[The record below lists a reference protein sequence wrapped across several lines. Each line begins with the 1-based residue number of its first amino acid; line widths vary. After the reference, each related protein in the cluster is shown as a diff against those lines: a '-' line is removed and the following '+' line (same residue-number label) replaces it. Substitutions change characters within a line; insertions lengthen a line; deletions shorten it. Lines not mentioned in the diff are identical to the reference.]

1 MSKRY
6 IARFRKLIGRGLLAM
21 LLLTGIT
28 LMWDVVSVPG
38 HNDTQARLAANTPH
52 GGWGSEAL
60 EAIHANV
67 APYSP
72 IRLANA
78 CGLGASSCF
87 KCHNGSRAKTPASD
101 PKTAPW
107 HVQHE
112 KVNYSCAGCHA
123 GNPRLMK
130 KELAHTRLI
139 ADPRTQPAQT
149 CFTCHE
155 GSNKEDLLKTYQA
168 IAKGGN

>member
-1 MSKRY
+1 MSNRY
-6 IARFRKLIGRGLLAM
+6 IARCRKLIGRGLVAM
-21 LLLTGIT
+21 LVLTGVT
-28 LMWDVVSVPG
+28 LIGDVVTTPG
-38 HNDTQARLAANTPH
+38 RSDSQAKLIANNHP

-60 EAIHANV
+60 QAIHSNV
-67 APYSP
+67 TSLSP

-87 KCHNGSRAKTPASD
+87 KCHNGSRAKAPSAD
-101 PKTAPW
+101 LKTAPW

-130 KELAHTRLI
+130 KELAHTHLI
-139 ADPRTQPAQT
+139 IDPRAQPAQT
-149 CFTCHE
+149 CFSCHE
-155 GSNKEDLLKTYQA
+155 GANKNDLLKTYQA
-168 IAKGGN
+168 IAKGGK

>member
-1 MSKRY
+1 MSDRY
-6 IARFRKLIGRGLLAM
+6 VAKCRKLIGLGLLAM
-21 LLLTGIT
+21 LVLTGAT
-28 LMWDVVSVPG
+28 LIWDLSTMSDGTSGEP
-38 HNDTQARLAANTPH
+38 TAAANDSH

-60 EAIHANV
+60 QSIHANV
-67 APYSP
+67 ALFSP
-72 IRLANA
+72 IKPANA

-87 KCHNGSRAKTPASD
+87 KCHNGSRAKAPD
-101 PKTAPW
+101 MELKTAPW

-130 KELAHTRLI
+130 KDLAHTRLI
-139 ADPRTQPAQT
+139 IDPRTEPTKT

-155 GSNKEDLLKTYQA
+155 GADKNDLLKTYQA
-168 IAKGGN
+168 IAKGGK

>member
-6 IARFRKLIGRGLLAM
+6 IDCFRKLIGRGLLAI
-21 LLLTGIT
+21 LLLTGTT
-28 LMWDVVSVPG
+28 LIWDIVTVSG
-38 HNDTQARLAANTPH
+38 HNDTQTQNATNTLH
-52 GGWGSEAL
+52 DGWGNEAL
-60 EAIHANV
+60 KAIHANV
-67 APYSP
+67 ASYSP

-87 KCHNGSRAKTPASD
+87 KCHNGSRAKAPASD

-112 KVNYSCAGCHA
+112 TVNYSCAGCHA

-130 KELAHTRLI
+130 KALAHTRLI
-139 ADPRTQPAQT
+139 KDPRTKPEQA
-149 CFTCHE
+149 CFKCHE
-155 GSNKEDLLKTYQA
+155 GSNKNDLLKTYQD